1 MDSKI
6 ITINNVDIVSTKVD
20 GQTLVPIRPICDA
33 LGVDYSGQLQ
43 KLKNDDELAPTVG
56 LSPTVGADGKD
67 REMVCLPLE
76 FVFGWLFTINPA
88 NVKEEAREAVKQ
100 YRRECYHALFLHFFE
115 KSEKYQD
122 REKSFERTIALQ
134 NEQSAIRAN
143 PVKTADDF
151 ERYLEIEY
159 QLQRETS
166 IRKSLTRESITNLR
180 TLF

>member
-20 GQTLVPIRPICDA
+20 GQTLVPIKPICDA
-33 LGVDYSGQLQ
+33 LGVSYAPQYS
-43 KLKNDDELAPTVG
+43 KLNSDDELRSVVT
-56 LSPTVGADGKD
+56 LSITTGADGKQY
-67 REMVCLPLE
+67 EMVCLPLE

-143 PVKTADDF
+143 PIKTAEDF

-159 QLQRETS
+159 QLQHETA

-180 TLF
+180 QLF